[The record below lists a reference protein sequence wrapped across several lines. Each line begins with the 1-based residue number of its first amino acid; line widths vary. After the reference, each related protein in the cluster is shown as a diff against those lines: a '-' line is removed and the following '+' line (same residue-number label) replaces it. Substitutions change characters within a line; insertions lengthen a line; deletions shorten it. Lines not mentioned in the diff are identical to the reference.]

1 MPSLMRMESYP
12 RGLSVV
18 IRDLDTAWKVAA
30 EVDAQ
35 VSAPILA
42 SLRDRAQDRPTTDAE
57 VAQVHGALDK
67 LNVTLEAHRQARAAL
82 QVATQVPDAMQPAP
96 SRHRSVDSL
105 AALAQTVDEDA
116 AALRELADDER
127 WR

>member
-18 IRDLDTAWKVAA
+18 VRDLDKAWKAA
-30 EVDAQ
+30 AKVDAQ

-42 SLRDRAQDRPTTDAE
+42 SLRDLALDLPTTDAE

-67 LNVTLEAHRQARAAL
+67 LNVTLESHRQARAAL
-82 QVATQVPDAMQPAP
+82 QEATQVPDAMQLAPAQ
-96 SRHRSVDSL
+96 HRFVDSL

-127 WR
+127 CR

>member
-1 MPSLMRMESYP
+1 MPSLMRMERYP

-18 IRDLDTAWKVAA
+18 IRDLDTAWKAAA

-42 SLRDRAQDRPTTDAE
+42 SLRDLALDLPTTDAE

-67 LNVTLEAHRQARAAL
+67 LNVTLEAHRRARAAL

-127 WR
+127 CR

>member
-1 MPSLMRMESYP
+1 M
-12 RGLSVV
+12 
-18 IRDLDTAWKVAA
+18 
-30 EVDAQ
+30 
-35 VSAPILA
+35 
-42 SLRDRAQDRPTTDAE
+42 
-57 VAQVHGALDK
+57 HGALDK

-82 QVATQVPDAMQPAP
+82 QEATQVPDAMQPAP
-96 SRHRSVDSL
+96 SRHRFVDSL